1 MNDLYHQLIARF
13 VWEDI
18 SRGCDPERKYLKLFQ
33 GLDRHR
39 NRTHGQLKI
48 SVLNSQIAMYSRRN
62 INRFDQYFLIL
73 FNDFIYHQV
82 FQKQQICMRDLI
94 VKKEPLL
101 QFETLFM
108 KLPVIELRYWVEY
121 NDGRSINHFINQQNV
136 QNMNDWIKQAKSY
149 MAKSQKCD
157 IKLNI
162 PTLGCYN
169 ET

>member
-1 MNDLYHQLIARF
+1 
-13 VWEDI
+13 
-18 SRGCDPERKYLKLFQ
+18 
-33 GLDRHR
+33 
-39 NRTHGQLKI
+39 
-48 SVLNSQIAMYSRRN
+48 
-62 INRFDQYFLIL
+62 
-73 FNDFIYHQV
+73 
-82 FQKQQICMRDLI
+82 MRDLI

-121 NDGRSINHFINQQNV
+121 NDGRSINHFINQQNIKS
-136 QNMNDWIKQAKSY
+136 MADWLKQAKSY